1 MNGISSIRD
10 NHNRG
15 NVASF
20 LQDKLTHN
28 AVVSIVSAY
37 FTIYAYDALSSEL
50 DAIKEL
56 RFLFGDPQ
64 FISLL
69 DPDKNEK
76 KAFRI
81 EDEGLALDNQLKQKQ
96 VAARCAQWISDK
108 VEIRSIRQSNL
119 LHAKMYHI
127 DDGRREHAIT
137 GSSNFTRRGLG
148 LSETPNIEL
157 NMIVDSDRDRT
168 DLKAWFDAVW
178 GNNDIVED
186 VKDKVLSYLDQLYV
200 NHASDFIYFKTLYH
214 IFEQYLNEQKHDAS
228 LFEQLPIKSTQIWNL
243 LFPFQ
248 RDGVKAAI
256 HKINQFNGC
265 ILADSVGLGK
275 TFSALAIIKYF
286 ELRNERVL
294 VLCPKKLRENWTLY
308 LASQNSAANIL
319 AKDRFGYTVLS
330 HTDLTRE
337 SGKTGDI
344 DLAQLNWNNYDLV
357 VIDES
362 HNFRNDAAGKKDADG
377 NVIRKTRYERL
388 IKDVIKSG
396 VNTKVLLLSA
406 TPVNNDLSDLRNQI
420 YLMTG
425 GHDAAFAESLGI
437 NSLKD
442 LLKRSQ
448 NIFTQW
454 SESEER
460 DSRDLLAKLPSQFF
474 SLLDGVTIARSR
486 KHIERHFQESMDK
499 IGHFPTRKPPISV
512 FSGIDTRDRFI
523 SFVQLN
529 ADILKFKLSLY
540 QPLTFVDPAF
550 KALYETD
557 TTENFSQDTREKFLI
572 YMMKVNFLKRLESS
586 VHAFYLTMQRTVD
599 KIEQLEQRLNDFK
612 QRQSTASSVITEQ
625 IDATELEEDQDLQQA
640 DEFGKRKY
648 RLEHMMIDSWLAA
661 LAEDKRTL
669 GALAD
674 RAEIIDPSRDAKLV
688 ELRRLIIAKLQQPTQ
703 TLQGQPNKKVLVFSA
718 FADTARYLYEQ
729 LLPDAKRLGI
739 HIALVLGGSGCQTT
753 LGKPE
758 FNEVLTLFSPVS
770 KKRHLN
776 PSVPQHAEIDIL
788 IATDCISEGQNLQ
801 DCDYLIN
808 YDIHWNPVRL
818 IQRFGR
824 IDRIG
829 SINPSIQ
836 MVNFWPTA
844 DLNEYINLKGRVE
857 SRMALVDLSATAEDN
872 LLEVQDAKQLAQQE
886 LRYRDHQL
894 ERFATEVPDLE
905 DFNES
910 VTLSEFNLDDFRM
923 DLTAYIEANRSKLEQ
938 APLGLYSIVP
948 TNPDYPTIREGV
960 IFCLRQT
967 DGQIDRRDIN
977 PLQPYFLVYVQQDG
991 TVRFNFSQAKQ
1002 TLDMFRLLCQNQSEP
1017 HAVLCDAFD
1026 TATQHGQD
1034 MTLYAQYLRYA
1045 TDAIAT
1051 QFGQK
1056 NRSGLFA
1063 GRGGKLMK
1071 QSEQVTSKT
1080 TYELITWLIIQ
1091 SPSIDA

>member
-10 NHNRG
+10 NHSRG
-15 NVASF
+15 NVANF
-20 LQDKLTHN
+20 LQQKLVSE
-28 AVVSIVSAY
+28 AAVSIVSAY

-50 DAIKEL
+50 EQIKSL

-69 DPDKNEK
+69 DPEKNEK

-81 EDEGLALDNQLKQKQ
+81 EDEGLTLDNQLKQKQ
-96 VAARCAQWISDK
+96 VAARCAKWISEK

-148 LSETPNIEL
+148 LSQTPNIEL

-168 DLKAWFDAVW
+168 DLKAWFDAIW
-178 GNNDIVED
+178 GDERIVED
-186 VKDKVLSYLDQLYV
+186 VKEKVLSYLDQLYV
-200 NHASDFIYFKTLYH
+200 NHAPDFIYFKTLYH
-214 IFEQYLNEQKHDAS
+214 IFEQYLNDQQQDAS
-228 LFEQLPIKSTQIWNL
+228 LFEQLPIKSTQIWNM

-294 VLCPKKLRENWTLY
+294 VLCPKKLRENWTIY

-319 AKDRFGYTVLS
+319 DKDRFGYTVLS

-362 HNFRNDAAGKKDADG
+362 HNFRNDAVGKKDSDG
-377 NVIRKTRYERL
+377 KVIRKTRYERL
-388 IKDVIKSG
+388 IEDVIKSG
-396 VNTKVLLLSA
+396 VKTKVLLLSA

-425 GHDAAFAESLGI
+425 GHDGAFSESLGI
-437 NSLKD
+437 DSLKG
-442 LLKRSQ
+442 LLKRAQ
-448 NIFTQW
+448 NVFTQW
-454 SESEER
+454 SESEAR
-460 DSRDLLAKLPSQFF
+460 DSRDLMAKLPSQFF

-486 KHIERHFQESMDK
+486 KHIERYFKDSMEK
-499 IGHFPTRKPPISV
+499 IGHFPTRKPPVSV

-529 ADILKFKLSLY
+529 AEILKLNLSLY
-540 QPLTFVDPAF
+540 QPLTYVDPRF
-550 KALYETD
+550 KQQYELD
-557 TTENFSQDTREKFLI
+557 VTENFSQGTREKFLI

-586 VHAFYLTMQRTVD
+586 VYSFHLTMQRTVE
-599 KIEQLEQRLNDFK
+599 KIELLERRLTNFK
-612 QRQSTASSVITEQ
+612 QQQAQDERVNITLADAS
-625 IDATELEEDQDLQQA
+625 ELEEDQDLQQA
-640 DEFGKRKY
+640 EALGKRQY
-648 RLEHMMIDSWLAA
+648 RLEHMQIDAWLAA

-669 GALAD
+669 GELAD
-674 RAEIIDPSRDAKLV
+674 RAEIIDAKRDAKLI
-688 ELRRLIIAKLQQPTQ
+688 ELRKLVIQKIKQPTQ
-703 TLQGQPNKKVLVFSA
+703 TLGAQPNKKVLVFSA

-729 LLPDAKRLGI
+729 ILPDAQQLGV
-739 HIALVLGGSGCQTT
+739 HIALVSGGSGCQTT

-758 FNEVLTLFSPVS
+758 FNEVLTLFSPIS

-776 PSVPQHAEIDIL
+776 ASVSQTEEIDIL

-857 SRMALVDLSATAEDN
+857 SRMALVDLTATAEDN
-872 LLEVQDAKQLAQQE
+872 LLAVEDAQQLAAQE

-923 DLTAYIEANRSKLEQ
+923 DLTAYIEANRTKLEQ
-938 APLGLYSIVP
+938 APMGLYSIVP
-948 TNPDYPTIREGV
+948 THPEYPTIREGV

-967 DGQIDRRDIN
+967 EGQTDRRDIN
-977 PLQPYFLVYVQQDG
+977 PLQPYFLVYVQHDG
-991 TVRFNFSQAKQ
+991 TVKFNFSQAKQ
-1002 TLDMFRLLCQNQSEP
+1002 ILDMFRLLCQHQSEP

-1026 TATQHGQD
+1026 AATQHGQD
-1034 MTLYAQYLRYA
+1034 MSAYSEYLRYA
-1045 TDAIAT
+1045 TDAIAA

-1063 GRGGKLMK
+1063 GRGGKLMR
-1071 QSEQVTSKT
+1071 QSEQVTSTT

-1091 SPSIDA
+1091 SPSVDA